1 MTSMT
6 SSEIRSGAG
15 YWGDFFLFVR
25 LSYLLDVLYCV
36 QVIVTISKNNVTPIT
51 ERKKKKAFTAI
62 TSEFI
67 IRVCL

>member
-15 YWGDFFLFVR
+15 YWGDFFLFLR

-51 ERKKKKAFTAI
+51 EREKKAFTAI